1 MFRLTQGA
9 FFMEAHS
16 PGPAPSHTSQ
26 LAPMPTGTSPSL
38 PGSAHSPFTNRAALT
53 TQKPPRITKTPKNY
67 PSQAEGE
74 GAGLP
79 PSWGIHV
86 NLATANLAKIS
97 HCCNLAYGHWR
108 EQRMN

>member
-53 TQKPPRITKTPKNY
+53 TQKPQELPKPPRITPPKQRVKVQD
-67 PSQAEGE
+67 SH
-74 GAGLP
+74 P
-79 PSWGIHV
+79 PG
-86 NLATANLAKIS
+86 
-97 HCCNLAYGHWR
+97 GF
-108 EQRMN
+108 M